1 MKQHS
6 IVICQKKGWTINSKV
21 NQTANNKLSDFVFLK
36 ILIEIAEILTGFAK
50 ILAKRLKFLDN
61 EPKHKVRKLK
71 QKVKRLNQV
80 FNSP

>member
-1 MKQHS
+1 M
-6 IVICQKKGWTINSKV
+6 
-21 NQTANNKLSDFVFLK
+21 
-36 ILIEIAEILTGFAK
+36 EIAEILTGFAK
-50 ILAKRLKFLDN
+50 ILAKRLKFLDD